1 MSRPPAAREAVL
13 DAFERLI
20 VADGERAATLDAT
33 AKAAGVSKGGLLYH
47 FGSRHALIA
56 GLAERIRQLI
66 DDDVSRIDAA
76 PEGAISYFVRSS
88 TDVATPLDRTFVAM
102 VRLAQGGERD
112 AADALEEVRGRWIDV
127 LSKHVDDP
135 TVALAVT
142 LIGDGLYYHAALRA
156 EAQPES
162 PAAGTTID
170 DDAMDRL
177 VALLEGLASRRPRP
191 GGLDG
196 APSADETSAH

>member
-56 GLAERIRQLI
+56 GLTDRIRQLI
-66 DDDVSRIDAA
+66 DDDVARIDAA
-76 PEGAISYFVRSS
+76 PDGAVSYFIRSS

-102 VRLAQGGERD
+102 VRLAQGGDRD
-112 AADALEEVRGRWIDV
+112 AADALEEVRRRWIEV
-127 LSKHVDDP
+127 LSHHVADP

-156 EAQPES
+156 EADS
-162 PAAGTTID
+162 PDASTID
-170 DDAMDRL
+170 DDAMNRL
-177 VALLEGLASRRPRP
+177 VALLQRLARERPADGRAA
-191 GGLDG
+191 GGASDH
-196 APSADETSAH
+196 PS

>member
-20 VADGERAATLDAT
+20 VADGERAATIDAT

-56 GLAERIRQLI
+56 GLIQRLRHLI
-66 DDDVSRIDAA
+66 DEDIDRIHAA
-76 PEGAISYFVRSS
+76 PDGAVSYFVRSS
-88 TDVATPLDRTFVAM
+88 TELQSALDRTFVAV
-102 VRLAQGGERD
+102 VRLAQGGDRD
-112 AADALEEVRGRWIDV
+112 AADAIEEVRGRWLDV
-127 LSKHVDDP
+127 LSAHVGDP

-156 EAQPES
+156 EAADAPETVT
-162 PAAGTTID
+162 AID

-177 VALLEGLASRRPRP
+177 VALLEQLARERPAR
-191 GGLDG
+191 GTAADG
-196 APSADETSAH
+196 ASGH